1 MNDCKLSPR
10 GIAIRAVISALLIS
24 GLVALCC
31 FGRELSMVWGFGIV
45 LVGSILGTLIGE
57 LLMGKVVIWRK
68 WF

>member
-24 GLVALCC
+24 GLVALCW
-31 FGRELSMVWGFGIV
+31 FGQELSTAWFVGIV
-45 LVGSILGTLIGE
+45 LVGSILGTVIGE